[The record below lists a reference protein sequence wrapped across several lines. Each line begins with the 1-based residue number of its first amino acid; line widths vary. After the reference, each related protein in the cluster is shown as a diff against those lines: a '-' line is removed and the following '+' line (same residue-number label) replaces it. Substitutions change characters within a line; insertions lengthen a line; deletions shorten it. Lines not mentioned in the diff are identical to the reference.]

1 MDTQDFSTS
10 EALPKDVLSLIR
22 CPGPPLHRA
31 SVGHKGGCHLIALD
45 LYSQN
50 ICNSNYYSLEMVL
63 T

>member
-1 MDTQDFSTS
+1 MDTQDFGTS

-31 SVGHKGGCHLIALD
+31 SVGHKGGCHIIALD

-50 ICNSNYYSLEMVL
+50 I
-63 T
+63 